1 MEEAGRGSKLHIC
14 PRYFLILVV
23 PLGVLVSFEALLHAM
38 GDTTP
43 YFRIRDYGQDA
54 QVAELV
60 GRYRF
65 MAAFAFSGAV
75 SVSILA
81 IFWFD
86 LRENFTAAS
95 RRRIWTAFGALA
107 LAAIAFKLVEGALG
121 PKTHHLLGE
130 DFLERALA
138 AGQVNWC
145 RSDCSIGSLV
155 VRSYLSHPTNF
166 LIAGAACASLVGLVM
181 SLAQPWEQASP
192 ALKAVPPE
200 AEAAAL
206 RDGERTARRYLFC
219 LGALLTA
226 GMAFLMSWMH
236 WPAELIAGMGERASY
251 RELVG
256 ALALYSGVGYSV
268 LIAAAYLPVMLV
280 HARRVERFRRRAAD
294 LGQATEGPLDV
305 PHLSYVEALNRL
317 VAILAPLLA
326 SAVGS
331 VWQEALFS

>member
-1 MEEAGRGSKLHIC
+1 MGEAGPEARLHAR
-14 PRYFLILVV
+14 PSSFLILLV
-23 PLGVLVSFEALLHAM
+23 PLGVLISFEALLHAL
-38 GDTTP
+38 GDTSLR
-43 YFRIRDYGQDA
+43 FGIREHGQGA

-86 LRENFTAAS
+86 VRENFAAAS
-95 RRRIWTAFGALA
+95 RRHIWVAFAA
-107 LAAIAFKLVEGALG
+107 LAAAAVAFKLAEGALG
-121 PKTHHLLGE
+121 PQTHHLLGE

-138 AGQVNWC
+138 GGQVNWC
-145 RSDCSIGSLV
+145 VAECPFGSLI

-166 LIAGAACASLVGLVM
+166 LIAGAACASLVGLAM
-181 SLAQPWEQASP
+181 SLAQPWDHRSAD
-192 ALKAVPPE
+192 AKIAPE
-200 AEAAAL
+200 TEAAAL
-206 RDGERTARRYLFC
+206 RESERIARRYLFC

-226 GMAFLMSWMH
+226 GMAFLLSWMH
-236 WPAELIAGMGERASY
+236 WPAELIAGIDARTSY

-280 HARRVERFRRRAAD
+280 LARRAETFKRRVAMTGRP
-294 LGQATEGPLDV
+294 TEGALEV
-305 PHLSYVEALNRL
+305 PQLSYIEALNRL

-331 VWQEALFS
+331 VWQEVLFS